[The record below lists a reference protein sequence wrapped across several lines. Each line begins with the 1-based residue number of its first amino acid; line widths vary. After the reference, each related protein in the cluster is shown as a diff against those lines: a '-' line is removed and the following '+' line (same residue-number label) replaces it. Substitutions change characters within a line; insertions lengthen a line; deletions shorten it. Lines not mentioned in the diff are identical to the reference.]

1 MSARLDEAL
10 VKEAARRLVSDLGAT
25 HVYLFGSRARGDAS
39 ADSDY
44 DFFVVV
50 PSGSGRRLSQAQQAY
65 RSLSGLDFSKDVIVT
80 TREHFERRRRLAST
94 LEHEVATEGLLVH
107 GQ

>member
-1 MSARLDEAL
+1 MSARLDEAI
-10 VKEAARRLVSDLGAT
+10 VKEAARRLVADLGAT

-39 ADSDY
+39 VDSDY
-44 DFFVVV
+44 DFLVVV
-50 PSGSGRRLSQAQQAY
+50 PSGTGRRLRQTQQAY

-80 TREHFERRRRLAST
+80 TQEDFERRRRFRSS
-94 LEHEVATEGLLVH
+94 LEHEVATEGLLVY

>member
-1 MSARLDEAL
+1 MSVRLDDAL
-10 VKEAARRLVSDLGAT
+10 VKEAARRLAADLGAS

-44 DFFVVV
+44 DFFVIV
-50 PSGSGRRLSQAQQAY
+50 PSEGGRRLRLTQQAY
-65 RSLSGLDFSKDVIVT
+65 RALSGLDFSKDIIVT
-80 TREHFERRRRLAST
+80 TRDRFERRRLLKSS

-107 GQ
+107 GR